1 MALFMRG
8 IGRTGNGMVSVNRNG
23 LMDRFTRASGK
34 KISLQERAS
43 LFMLM
48 ETFTMEIGKMTRQM
62 DKEYISMS
70 MGHAMRG
77 R

>member
-23 LMDRFTRASGK
+23 LIDQFTRASGK

-48 ETFTMEIGKMTRQM
+48 EIFMMEIGKMTRRM
-62 DKEYISMS
+62 GKEYISVPT
-70 MGHAMRG
+70 GYAMRG
-77 R
+77 K